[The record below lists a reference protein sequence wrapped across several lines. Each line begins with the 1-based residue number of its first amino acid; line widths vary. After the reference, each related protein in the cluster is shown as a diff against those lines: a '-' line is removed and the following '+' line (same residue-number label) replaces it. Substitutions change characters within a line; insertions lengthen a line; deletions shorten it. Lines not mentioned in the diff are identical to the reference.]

1 MWVKVIGGKMVGCIF
16 RVIID
21 VFWNVDR
28 IAGRED
34 RGLGVKSIYSCGL
47 VIVRLVGEVDDK
59 RKRWRW

>member
-1 MWVKVIGGKMVGCIF
+1 MVGCIF